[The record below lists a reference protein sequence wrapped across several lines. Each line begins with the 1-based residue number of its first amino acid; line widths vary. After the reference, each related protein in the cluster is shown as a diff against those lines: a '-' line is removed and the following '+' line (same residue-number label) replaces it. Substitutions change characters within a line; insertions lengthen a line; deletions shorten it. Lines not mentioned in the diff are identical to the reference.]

1 MLSFC
6 QANIDVL
13 LTAAHS
19 GTPSWLRGNLAV
31 SNSWR
36 TAWPE
41 KHGIVSVTLLRQAG
55 CAHQATVVLEGRQ
68 GGRRGN
74 HSACTAGASH
84 LEDLKPCCNSVQGLC
99 LETVFKQRKTKKK
112 RHLLLPTFK
121 ESSNHLLFLFV
132 LEFNALLFIQQFSF
146 QEFLFISEIN
156 YVVQHISLCILI
168 HN

>member
-1 MLSFC
+1 MAREARDCFC
-6 QANIDVL
+6 NSSPTGWVC
-13 LTAAHS
+13 TS
-19 GTPSWLRGNLAV
+19 GHCGSGGEA
-31 SNSWR
+31 
-36 TAWPE
+36 
-41 KHGIVSVTLLRQAG
+41 
-55 CAHQATVVLEGRQ
+55 GRQ
-68 GGRRGN
+68 ERE
-74 HSACTAGASH
+74 SLWLPASPAGASH

-99 LETVFKQRKTKKK
+99 LETVFKQRETKKK